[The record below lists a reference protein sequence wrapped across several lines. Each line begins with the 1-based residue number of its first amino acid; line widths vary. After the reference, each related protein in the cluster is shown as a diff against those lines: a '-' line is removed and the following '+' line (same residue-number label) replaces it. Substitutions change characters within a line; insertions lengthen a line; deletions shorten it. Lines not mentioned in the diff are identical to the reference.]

1 MEKTEPNES
10 FDQDWYWIQ
19 KIQEGDSSAFE
30 RIFNKYKVSI
40 INLSFR
46 FIRNREIAEEVAQEV
61 FIKVYEKKVHFD
73 PRSKFSTWLYRVTV
87 NASMDFLRKK
97 KFSFRSLEEPLG
109 DQEDSGRTLLD
120 NLSDPKS
127 LSAGESIV
135 QEETK
140 KLVRQGIDRLPENLR
155 SPILLY
161 QFEELPYKE
170 IAKILGI
177 TEKAVEK
184 RIYHAKQILRE
195 KLSKYL

>member
-1 MEKTEPNES
+1 MDQSISSTKNEDWLWIEK
-10 FDQDWYWIQ
+10 IL
-19 KIQEGDSSAFE
+19 EGDPSAFE
-30 RIFNKYKVSI
+30 QIFNKYKVSI

-46 FIRNREIAEEVAQEV
+46 FTRNREVAEEIAQEV

-97 KFSFRSLEEPLG
+97 KFSFRSLEEPMG
-109 DQEDSGRTLLD
+109 DQDSGGKTLLD
-120 NLSDPKS
+120 HVPDPKS
-127 LSAGESIV
+127 SSPEHSI
-135 QEETK
+135 ETAEIQ
-140 KLVRQGIDRLPENLR
+140 KLVRQEIDRLPENLR

-161 QFEELPYKE
+161 QFEDLPYRE

-184 RIYHAKQILRE
+184 RIYHAKQILRG

>member
-1 MEKTEPNES
+1 MEQTPSPK
-10 FDQDWYWIQ
+10 QDNDWLWIE
-19 KIQEGDSSAFE
+19 KILEGDSSAFE
-30 RIFNKYKVSI
+30 QIFNKYKVSI

-97 KFSFRSLEEPLG
+97 KFSFRSLEEPMG
-109 DQEDSGRTLLD
+109 DADSGENTLLD
-120 NLSDPKS
+120 HISDSRSPSPKQ
-127 LSAGESIV
+127 SIET
-135 QEETK
+135 EEIQ
-140 KLVRQGIDRLPENLR
+140 KLVRQEIDRLPENLR
-155 SPILLY
+155 GPILLY
-161 QFEELPYKE
+161 QFEEMPYRE

-184 RIYHAKQILRE
+184 RLYHAKQLLRG
-195 KLSKYL
+195 KLSKLM